1 MTRSFLTCANPSLW
15 KIQNKTMNGKIDFSK
30 KGATGTVKIRLT
42 KAFKFSAETLLCRSI
57 RCLTRSLNGTH
68 RVISPS
74 LQKPVMVSEPLT
86 VGKSIQSHALQIMWR
101 CAVQTVGGETR
112 LDTPLQIPNIKL
124 SAYEKGEI
132 VWNLTS

>member
-1 MTRSFLTCANPSLW
+1 
-15 KIQNKTMNGKIDFSK
+15 
-30 KGATGTVKIRLT
+30 
-42 KAFKFSAETLLCRSI
+42 
-57 RCLTRSLNGTH
+57 
-68 RVISPS
+68 
-74 LQKPVMVSEPLT
+74 MVSEPLI

-101 CAVQTVGGETR
+101 CAVQTVVGATR